1 MLKEIIIKE
10 IDAHSMIEAY
20 IMMYF
25 FDQVILARYVNNELI
40 IPCEYD
46 ENLIDEIHIFNP
58 NIEIRYTREYQEF
71 VVVEDTNDYFDEEMY
86 LIGNRSEIIDDK
98 YTVVTQYG
106 RKIVLPFICNIKN
119 AKHDLRLVVRHLF
132 SNEDSHIC
140 GYRLLNI
147 IGGDRHE

>member
-1 MLKEIIIKE
+1 MLADKIINEIEK
-10 IDAHSMIEAY
+10 HSITQAY
-20 IMMYF
+20 IMMEF
-25 FDQVILARYVNNELI
+25 FDQVILARYVNNELL
-40 IPCEYD
+40 IPSKYD

-86 LIGNRSEIIDDK
+86 IIGNRSEIIDDK
-98 YTVVTQYG
+98 YTMVTQYG
-106 RKIVLPFICNIKN
+106 RKVILPFECNIKN

-132 SNEDSHIC
+132 SNDDSHIC
-140 GYRLLNI
+140 GYRLLDI

>member
-1 MLKEIIIKE
+1 MLADKIINEIEK
-10 IDAHSMIEAY
+10 HSITQAY

-25 FDQVILARYVNNELI
+25 FDQVILARYVNNELL
-40 IPCEYD
+40 IPSKYD

-86 LIGNRSEIIDDK
+86 IIGNRSEIIDDK
-98 YTVVTQYG
+98 YTMVTQYG
-106 RKIVLPFICNIKN
+106 RKVILPFECNIKN

-132 SNEDSHIC
+132 SNDDSHIC
-140 GYRLLNI
+140 GYRLLDI